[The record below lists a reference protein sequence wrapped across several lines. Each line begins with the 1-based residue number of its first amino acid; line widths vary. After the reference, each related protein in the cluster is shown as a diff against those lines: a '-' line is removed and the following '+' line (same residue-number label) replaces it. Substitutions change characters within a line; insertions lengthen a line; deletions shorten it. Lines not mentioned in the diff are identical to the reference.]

1 MNLLSPD
8 VLPNPNDL
16 NTIIEVFNSTVTYLR
31 DSNKDW
37 VYNDFLTQA
46 IKKKFVRKFLWEQ
59 GYFVRKG
66 PYGELIIKHHL
77 RMNMLDRIIYW
88 VYYEALK

>member
-37 VYNDFLTQA
+37 VYNDLLTQA